1 MAMELRLQNITTPF
15 FKMPELTIA
24 SKERILIKGPS
35 GTGKTTLLHLLA
47 GLYTPQ
53 FGEILW
59 DGKSITELSENQI
72 SHLRKK
78 NMSLIFQNLNLLPY
92 LTAAENLELVGLQ
105 STEALEM
112 LAAVGLKE
120 KSTSRTQSMSL
131 GEQQRTA
138 VARALGQKPAVILA
152 DEPTSSLDDKNAE
165 QVMKLLVEGSHMPS
179 VVMVSHDHRVE
190 KYFTRILDMKE
201 IAR

>member
-1 MAMELRLQNITTPF
+1 MELRLQNIITPF
-15 FKMPELTIA
+15 FKMPELTIS

-53 FGEILW
+53 SGEILW
-59 DGKSITELSENQI
+59 AGNSITALSENQV

-92 LTAAENLELVGLQ
+92 LTAAENLELVGLK
-105 STEALEM
+105 SNEALEM
-112 LAAVGLKE
+112 LTAVGLKE
-120 KSTSRTQSMSL
+120 KSNSRTQSMSL

-152 DEPTSSLDDKNAE
+152 DEPTSSLDDQNAE
-165 QVMKLLVEGSHMPS
+165 QVMKLLVESSHTPT